1 LEQVRNLAAW
11 ARLGEARVQAHWA
24 VQVVAAAGQTL
35 VPHTPDTSHTALQ
48 WDAGEHALCGR
59 PIAAAG
65 GACLGLRLEELA
77 LAVVGPRGERR
88 AELALPG
95 RTLAEAMR
103 WAGETLSPGAQGALM
118 RPPHELPMH
127 PLEGGAAFQDGHGPA
142 LAELARLYAQ
152 ADLELRRCARSTPGA
167 GEVLCWPHHFDLALL
182 FELERDAAGR
192 ALRTVGAGFS
202 PGDEF
207 FAQPYWYANHWP
219 ETRRA
224 PGALPPLAAGE
235 WFTEGWSGAV
245 LRADALVAAGAE
257 ERELL
262 RAFLDSALA
271 ANGALAREAP
281 LG

>member
-1 LEQVRNLAAW
+1 MRNLAAW

-24 VQVVAAAGQTL
+24 AQVVAAAGETL
-35 VPHTPDTSHTALQ
+35 VPHASDTSHTALQ
-48 WDAGEHALCGR
+48 WDGEQRALCGR

-65 GACLGLRLEELA
+65 GARLALRLEELA
-77 LAVVGPRGERR
+77 LAVLGPRGERR

-103 WAGETLSPGAQGALM
+103 WAGEALVPGAHGALV

-127 PLEGGAAFQDGHGPA
+127 PLGRGAAFQGGHGPA

-152 ADLELRRCARSTPGA
+152 ADEELRRRALSSSGA
-167 GEVLCWPHHFDLALL
+167 GEILCWPHHFDLAVL
-182 FELERDAAGR
+182 FELERDAEGH
-192 ALRTVGAGFS
+192 ALRTVGAGLS

-207 FAQPYWYANHWP
+207 FAQPYWYVNHGP

-224 PGALPPLAAGE
+224 PAALPPLAAGE
-235 WFTEGWSGAV
+235 WFTSGWTGAV
-245 LRADALVAAGAE
+245 LRADALVAAGGE
-257 ERELL
+257 ERERQLL
-262 RAFLDSALA
+262 RAFLDSALP

-281 LG
+281 LE